1 MHSHVYYK
9 LQVKIYFLAIW
20 AGTICLF
27 QALIN
32 FVSAA
37 ENKRPK
43 LCQFYASKREL
54 TPVSHFHL
62 PAASHAKSI
71 TCMAALL
78 ESVNWYF
85 FPHFI
90 FFFPKNKKCPH
101 FFMSERQSQQLFLSQ
116 NFINHST

>member
-9 LQVKIYFLAIW
+9 LQVKISFLAIW
-20 AGTICLF
+20 AGTIFLL
-27 QALIN
+27 QAFIN

-62 PAASHAKSI
+62 PDASHAKSI
-71 TCMAALL
+71 TCIDALS

-85 FPHFI
+85 FPTFRL
-90 FFFPKNKKCPH
+90 FLSKNQKNPH
-101 FFMSERQSQQLFLSQ
+101 FFMSERQNQQLFLSQ